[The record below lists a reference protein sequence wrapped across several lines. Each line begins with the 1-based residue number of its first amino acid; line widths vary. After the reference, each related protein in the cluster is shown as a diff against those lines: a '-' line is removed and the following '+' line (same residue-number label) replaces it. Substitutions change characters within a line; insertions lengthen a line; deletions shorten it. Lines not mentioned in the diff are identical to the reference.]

1 MPFVNNSIRTGSDS
15 FASIGDNPFNWE
27 RTPITAL
34 PETIAV
40 SPLKKRFLT
49 CLLALRMPAEG
60 IDENLESALEC
71 WNFHV
76 AQPHHP
82 ALPTLPPR
90 TETVNIVGVR
100 KSHGLTIEG

>member
-1 MPFVNNSIRTGSDS
+1 MSFAKNSIRTRPDNLTG
-15 FASIGDNPFNWE
+15 IGHNPFNWE
-27 RTPITAL
+27 RTPITTL
-34 PETIAV
+34 PETITV

-100 KSHGLTIEG
+100 KSHGLTFEG